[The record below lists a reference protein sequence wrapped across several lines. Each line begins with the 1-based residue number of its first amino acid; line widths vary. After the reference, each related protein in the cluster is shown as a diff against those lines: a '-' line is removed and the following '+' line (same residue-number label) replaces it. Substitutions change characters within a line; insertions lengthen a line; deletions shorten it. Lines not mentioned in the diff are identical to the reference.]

1 MTTRSLHEIVAPL
14 PILVMS
20 QTVVNRG
27 DSTALEFLKE
37 LRGLK
42 CSHHHLGNGEGI
54 CFTQRQRDVDV

>member
-1 MTTRSLHEIVAPL
+1 
-14 PILVMS
+14 MS

>member
-1 MTTRSLHEIVAPL
+1 MP
-14 PILVMS
+14 

-42 CSHHHLGNGEGI
+42 DCHHGFGKGDRVY
-54 CFTQRQRDVDV
+54 FTQRQRDVNV